1 MDEALKARLDAVESR
16 AKVLELP
23 VRYAWA
29 SARADVAGMAALF
42 TEDCDFETGPPDQ
55 RLVLK
60 GRAAFTEA
68 MEKLVS
74 QPGAVIALVQ
84 NQTAETSGDTGS
96 GTCVM
101 YNPVAPAA
109 ASPFIGYFK
118 DRFQRVNGVWLFSA
132 RCFRFYSPHLD
143 LAD

>member
-1 MDEALKARLDAVESR
+1 MDEALKIRLDAVESR

-42 TEDCDFETGPPDQ
+42 TEDCDFETGPPGE

-60 GRAAFTEA
+60 GRAAFAEA
-68 MEKLVS
+68 MEKLVGK
-74 QPGAVIALVQ
+74 PGAVIALVQ
-84 NQTAETSGDTGS
+84 NQTAEIEGDAGS

-101 YNPVAPAA
+101 YNATAPAA
-109 ASPFIGYFK
+109 VSPFVGYFK
-118 DRFQRVNGVWLFSA
+118 DRFRRVNGVWLFSA